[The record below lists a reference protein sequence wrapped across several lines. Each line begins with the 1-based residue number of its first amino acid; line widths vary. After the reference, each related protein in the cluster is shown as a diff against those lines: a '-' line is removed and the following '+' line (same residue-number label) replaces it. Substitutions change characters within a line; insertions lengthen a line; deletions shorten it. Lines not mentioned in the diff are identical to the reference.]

1 MATKNKWQRAPRTD
15 GSATKPVADAQTP
28 QKAGAAA
35 SPEVPPVPSQ
45 NPTPPET
52 TASIRKGI
60 YLSALIYVEG
70 DLAASA
76 DFTSPATSAL
86 KDALAETLKSNPGG
100 LNMTLKKVEVQNDV
114 AQDSA
119 EESKSTGKFQ
129 F

>member
-15 GSATKPVADAQTP
+15 GGATKPVADSQTP
-28 QKAGAAA
+28 QKEAAA

-45 NPTPPET
+45 KPTPPEIS
-52 TASIRKGI
+52 ASIRKGV

-86 KDALAETLKSNPGG
+86 KDALTEALKSNPGG
-100 LNMTLKKVEVQNDV
+100 LNMTLKKVDVQNDV
-114 AQDSA
+114 TQDSA
-119 EESKSTGKFQ
+119 EESGSTEKFQ